1 MAYIVSGGAL
11 NFTHSLTH
19 FGNSMILMFSLV
31 FIVQLI
37 NYHTSLFYQ
46 YRSFKHSNW
55 WRPMFSSCK
64 NIAYQ
69 FKA

>member
-46 YRSFKHSNW
+46 YRSFKHSN
-55 WRPMFSSCK
+55 
-64 NIAYQ
+64 
-69 FKA
+69 